1 MKRLNILE
9 LHRTINEKN
18 NRKNEC
24 YDKVLEICH
33 KKINMAPNLRQLRC
47 MIEVPE
53 YVCGYPLYDL
63 NSCIKYLLDSLKVNG
78 FLVKYYFP
86 KVLYVS
92 WDFDEIKND
101 GKPQTPVQTQQHV
114 QLSAAL
120 PSVQPQKRLIDTQ
133 RRQQTKPSVLSSS
146 LLSKAPA
153 SLNMKTTG
161 KLELNLF

>member
-33 KKINMAPNLRQLRC
+33 KKINMAANHRQLRC

-63 NSCIKYLLDSLKVNG
+63 NNCIKYLLDSLKVNG

-92 WDFDEIKND
+92 WDFEEIKND
-101 GKPQTPVQTQQHV
+101 GKPQPSMQQAQV
-114 QLSAAL
+114 QL
-120 PSVQPQKRLIDTQ
+120 PTVPPQKRLVDTQ
-133 RRQQTKPSVLSSS
+133 RRQPKPSVLSSS

-161 KLELNLF
+161 KLELNLY